1 LVGGIDKMPTPKRKR
16 IHAMLIFNYETK
28 KAMKECIGQPL
39 KFTETSMFG
48 PEYKPDGKLCGCN
61 RPHLT
66 GYKREFFANVT
77 MVDGKIAKVE

>member
-1 LVGGIDKMPTPKRKR
+1 
-16 IHAMLIFNYETK
+16 MLIFNYESK